1 MKLTKSFTSVLGLIF
16 LLSTLSCQNKYPE
29 LGNGLYAEFATT
41 KDTIIVELFYEK
53 TPLTVANFVG
63 LAEGTHPKLADSV
76 QGIPFYNGTI
86 FHRVINEFMIQGGD
100 PSGTGMGKPG
110 FTFGDEFDETLKHDK
125 PGVLSMANSGP
136 ATNGSQFFIT
146 EVPTPWLDNK
156 HSIFGQVVK
165 GQEVVDSIS
174 NVQVMPG
181 SNKPLEDIRIL
192 SLNIIR
198 QGFGAKRFNAAKTWN
213 REFPLLEEKRLK
225 KIEEAKQEA
234 ERQKKIAEEKMETAA
249 AEILPILEDYKS
261 KATTSDSGLLSY
273 TIKEGT
279 GEKPKQG
286 QSVKLYYQGYFTD
299 GKLFGTNVKDIDI
312 KCGTYDEK
320 KEQRG
325 FYNLM
330 PMQISADAQM
340 IPGFKEGVFNMKK
353 GDKTFLY
360 LPSHLAYGEAG
371 RGPIAPNSDLIFI
384 IEMVDEEQE
393 N

>member
-41 KDTIIVELFYEK
+41 KDTIIVELFYDK

-249 AEILPILEDYKS
+249 AEILPVLEDYKS

>member
-1 MKLTKSFTSVLGLIF
+1 MKLTKSLTSVLGLIF

-29 LGNGLYAEFATT
+29 LGNGLFAEFATT
-41 KDTIIVELFYEK
+41 KDTIVVELFYEK

-63 LAEGTHPKLADSV
+63 LAEGIHPKLADSV

-192 SLNIIR
+192 SLNIFR

-249 AEILPILEDYKS
+249 AEILPVLEDYKS

-384 IEMVDEEQE
+384 IEMVDE
-393 N
+393 

>member
-1 MKLTKSFTSVLGLIF
+1 MKLKKSFTSVLGLIF

-249 AEILPILEDYKS
+249 AEILPVLEGYKS
-261 KATTSDSGLLSY
+261 KATTSGSGLLSY

>member
-125 PGVLSMANSGP
+125 PGILSMANSGP

-249 AEILPILEDYKS
+249 AEILPVLEDYKS

-273 TIKEGT
+273 TIKKGK

>member
-1 MKLTKSFTSVLGLIF
+1 MKLTKSLTSVLGLIF

-29 LGNGLYAEFATT
+29 LGNGLFAEFATT

-63 LAEGTHPKLADSV
+63 LAEGTHPKLADSL

>member
-1 MKLTKSFTSVLGLIF
+1 MKLTKSLTCTLGLIF
-16 LLSTLSCQNKYPE
+16 LLNTSSCQSKYPD
-29 LGNGLYAEFATT
+29 LGNGLFAEFATT
-41 KDTIIVELFYEK
+41 KDTMIVELFYEK

-63 LAEGTHPKLADSV
+63 LAEGTHPKLADSLK
-76 QGIPFYNGTI
+76 GKPFYNGTI

-100 PSGTGMGKPG
+100 PSGTGLGKPG
-110 FTFGDEFDETLKHDK
+110 YTFGDEFDETLKHDK

-165 GQEVVDSIS
+165 GIDVQDSIS

-181 SNKPLEDIRIL
+181 SNKPLEDVRIL

-198 QGFGAKRFNAAKTWN
+198 QGFSANRFNAAKTWN

-261 KATTSDSGLLSY
+261 KATTTDSGLMVY
-273 TIKEGT
+273 TIEKGK

-286 QSVKLYYQGYFTD
+286 QSVKLFYQGYFTD

-393 N
+393 K